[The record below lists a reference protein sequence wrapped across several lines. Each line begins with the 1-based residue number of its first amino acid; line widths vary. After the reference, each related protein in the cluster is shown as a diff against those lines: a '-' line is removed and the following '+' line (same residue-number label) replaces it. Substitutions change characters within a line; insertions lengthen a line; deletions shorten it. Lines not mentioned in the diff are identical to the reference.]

1 MKKLFRL
8 SAFTLAEILVVLAIM
23 GTIVAITLPPLKAHT
38 DEKKFVSLTQKAFK
52 EISEA
57 TARLEVTYGNTEFWN
72 WTAYAPSSEENY
84 GGPDLVRS
92 WYKSIMNVN
101 PDNAVVLK
109 TDIPY
114 KKLDGE
120 GIGASM
126 RRLGTFITAD
136 GFCWQIGGDVQNP
149 KPYATVDVN
158 CNQDPNIMGIDV
170 HSFNITNDGV
180 VPAGTPGSTNW
191 HGGDA
196 WNCTAYVIKYG
207 KMPWLNS
214 RMTSCPSL

>member
-23 GTIVAITLPPLKAHT
+23 GAIVAITLPALKAHT

-72 WTAYAPSSEENY
+72 WKVYAQGSEENE
-84 GGPDLVRS
+84 GGYDLVRS
-92 WYKSIMNVN
+92 WYKSVMNVDAGKKLTTKN
-101 PDNAVVLK
+101 DWGVVLK
-109 TDIPY
+109 G
-114 KKLDGE
+114 LDGE
-120 GIGASM
+120 YIGSSM
-126 RRLGTFITAD
+126 RNAGTFATVD
-136 GFCWQIGGDVQNP
+136 GFCWNVGGDNGD
-149 KPYATVDVN
+149 KRIIVDVN
-158 CNQDPNIMGIDV
+158 CDVEPNIIGIDV
-170 HSFNITNDGV
+170 HSFNVTDIGV
-180 VPAGTPGSTNW
+180 LPAGTKGVYNGF
-191 HGGDA
+191 GGDA